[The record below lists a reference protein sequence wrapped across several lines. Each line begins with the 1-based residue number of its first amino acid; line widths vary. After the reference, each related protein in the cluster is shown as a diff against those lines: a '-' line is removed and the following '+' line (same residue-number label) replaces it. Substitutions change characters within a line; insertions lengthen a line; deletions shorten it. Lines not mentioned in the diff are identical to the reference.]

1 MADREVQE
9 LRLQAV
15 KDLLSQSDIEQLYGR
30 DQATLENLRSLAER
44 AEIPNE
50 VDEAVSTVLAEYDVD
65 LEGVDPLVK
74 PALQVLFLGARVK
87 GWELRERILRTKV
100 REWIIEAPPAKVEV
114 RTPSASIYISSC
126 HGCGRKFDEKRY
138 ICPDCGA
145 LVNGR

>member
-1 MADREVQE
+1 MGDREIQE

-15 KDLLSQSDIEQLYGR
+15 KELLSESDIEKLYGR
-30 DQATLENLRSLAER
+30 DQATLEKLRSLAER

-74 PALQVLFLGARVK
+74 PALQVLFLGVRVK

-100 REWIIEAPPAKVEV
+100 REWVIGVPTAKAEA
-114 RTPSASIYISSC
+114 RTPPPSIYISSC